1 MGYHYSQA
9 FSAITSGSTST
20 SPPFFVG
27 DFRLLTLSFSSSGSL
42 GPSRFTV
49 QGSNADG
56 FGLYGGTDDPSGQTA
71 LGAATSNVGWSTISG
86 VNMIG
91 VTPGMVTFD
100 PPGYR
105 WMRVTTDPGTTST
118 ASGTTIVINGI
129 SF

>member
-1 MGYHYSQA
+1 MGYHYSGNTV
-9 FSAITSGSTST
+9 FITSGSTST
-20 SPPFFVG
+20 SAPWFVG
-27 DFRLLTLSFSSSGSL
+27 DFRLLTISFMSSGSL

-56 FGLYGGTDDPSGQTA
+56 MRASDLGGS
-71 LGAATSNVGWSTISG
+71 TSLTNWSLITG

-105 WMRVTTDPGTTST
+105 WIRVTVEPTTNSV
-118 ASGTTIVINGI
+118 ASSMTIQANGV